1 MPHSSRVV
9 PLRAGDG
16 AMGSSL
22 PQIYCSQL
30 ALLPLMVLTAL
41 VGLLVLRLA
50 SAGDDAASS
59 VGLCISGAIGY
70 LPLLAIP
77 AWIYQSVAPGVYT
90 NRTLLK
96 LLTPLALL
104 LASLRAARQVLSG
117 SPIARSLPYS
127 SPNKLLLDGIQLAF
141 TLMHSSSVLLLPFSF
156 STLSLRTPLV
166 RFQLPG
172 AEEKLLHTSSSAVS
186 WLLTPLIV
194 VLYGYTLLRFFSGVA
209 LGAVAF
215 SSPIIMQI
223 AILLDR
229 RKPETGWKSAF
240 YALTAGFNGLALSTG
255 AGELISL
262 VVPYSRRLPLVLRTP
277 AALVFFAIL
286 FSVLRRQWMWIVKR
300 LLKDPQLWS
309 PLLFGLQL
317 IEDLMMEVLY
327 VGVAVNSASFWV
339 VLFFSILK
347 QVLRDS
353 FLVHLGWVRLKGII
367 TGHKVTL
374 QQQRAHLANSWRV
387 LEQNLASEL
396 LSACVL
402 PIMLLLDLMYREA
415 GVPGDDVVIASMPTA
430 SAVVEQVGAYVLL
443 LCGELAVHAITHW
456 LILSRVAALQEP
468 SAVYAAGDVEDA
480 KSESGV
486 KGEGAS
492 GSWTLTVEGYR
503 CETAAYWAQHRWMLS
518 VIAVATTWEI
528 TTRFS
533 AAVAAVTR

>member
-1 MPHSSRVV
+1 MSSSRVV
-9 PLRAGDG
+9 PLGSMNTPAGH
-16 AMGSSL
+16 GSML
-22 PQIYCSQL
+22 EIYRSQL
-30 ALLPLMVLTAL
+30 SLLPLMTATL
-41 VGLLVLRLA
+41 LLALPLFRLGSAADLATRRIGL
-50 SAGDDAASS
+50 G
-59 VGLCISGAIGY
+59 ISYGVSY
-70 LPLLAIP
+70 LPLVVIP
-77 AWIYQSVAPGVYT
+77 LWVYTHVAPRIYT
-90 NRTLLK
+90 TRTLVK
-96 LLTPLALL
+96 LLSPVVAVLAF
-104 LASLRAARQVLSG
+104 LRGAQQAL
-117 SPIARSLPYS
+117 IAREGQRDDLTSQG
-127 SPNKLLLDGIQLAF
+127 N
-141 TLMHSSSVLLLPFSF
+141 VLEDAVQIIYNGLHPLFVLTLPFLF
-156 STLSLRTPLV
+156 SRFSLRTPLAKY
-166 RFQLPG
+166 QMEG
-172 AEEKLLHTSSSAVS
+172 ASSRLLSAEKT
-186 WLLTPLIV
+186 
-194 VLYGYTLLRFFSGVA
+194 A
-209 LGAVAF
+209 LGFLMTFVTCLLYFFNYMTYWAGWRLGVLNF
-215 SSPIIMQI
+215 IPIGCMLVG
-223 AILLDR
+223 ILIDR
-229 RKPETGWKSAF
+229 RHSNRGSKDTL
-240 YALTAGFNGLALSTG
+240 YALTCGFLGLSLSTG
-255 AGELISL
+255 AVNFVFITVPISHT
-262 VVPYSRRLPLVLRTP
+262 LPTVLRAP
-277 AALVFFAIL
+277 ASLVFFTLL
-286 FSVLRRQWMWIVKR
+286 FSILRLQLTWVFKR
-300 LLKDPQLWS
+300 LVKDPQLWS

-353 FLVHLGWVRLKGII
+353 FLVHLGWIRLKGII

-486 KGEGAS
+486 KGEGVS

-518 VIAVATTWEI
+518 VIAVATTWEVASRL
-528 TTRFS
+528 TL
-533 AAVAAVTR
+533 AVDAVTQ